1 MFTWNHFPNF
11 FVKQLSGCIFS
22 VAALFC
28 ILRNFLDQSEFLK
41 LFHES
46 ESKAKQS
53 NRSEQQRPT
62 VTDIF
67 RFCFESWCRKSNQH
81 TCGRFNKPAAV
92 VKLQSQ
98 PRNMRLHS
106 LWRIRL
112 LCYSW
117 NLQHNQSNR
126 WANETP
132 IRRCWFNRLSFIR
145 LSTGI
150 SLAQDIY
157 YGYYVFPWK
166 VVSWKRF
173 NVGSSYSWHWERSV
187 S

>member
-1 MFTWNHFPNF
+1 MLIYLI
-11 FVKQLSGCIFS
+11 FVKQLSGCFFS
-22 VAALFC
+22 SLPCFAFC
-28 ILRNFLDQSEFLK
+28 ENFYIKVNFWSSFMK
-41 LFHES
+41 VR
-46 ESKAKQS
+46 AKQS

-98 PRNMRLHS
+98 PSNMWLHS
-106 LWRIRL
+106 FWRIRL

-157 YGYYVFPWK
+157 YGYYVFPCK